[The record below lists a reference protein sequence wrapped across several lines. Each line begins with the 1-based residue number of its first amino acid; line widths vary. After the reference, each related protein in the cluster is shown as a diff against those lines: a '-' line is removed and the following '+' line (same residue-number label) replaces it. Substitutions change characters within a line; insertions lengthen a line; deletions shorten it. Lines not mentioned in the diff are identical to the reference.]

1 MDIND
6 DFQEILDYA
15 HNWNWVPDWEIVKE
29 IYQNVPNSYSVLT
42 PFAYSYLEELIRST
56 TTQYGREFL
65 DEKGKPKRRKVGLSL
80 LKLAK
85 KENKD
90 NVEYIKTLDEIKKYF
105 EDQGTT
111 IPTELDNG
119 DNRNSVDHGYMHPRF
134 WTQESFEK
142 LIHDIAGISKYA
154 KF

>member
-105 EDQGTT
+105 EDSSN
-111 IPTELDNG
+111 LDNG